1 MSLEWSRLRVL
12 DAVARS
18 GSVTRAA
25 ALLHMTGP
33 AVSQQLRRIE
43 TEVGAKVVE
52 AEGRGV
58 RLTSHGALLAEY
70 ARQMAELM
78 QRAEND
84 LHRDEPIVGHIRVAA
99 IASIIRTL
107 LIDKLPS
114 FQRAH
119 PSIRVSVEDGETQNH
134 LPWFVDGRCDLVL
147 AESWSTAPLELP
159 PGLWVRRI
167 FSEPVCL
174 ALPSDHRL
182 AGRKQID
189 IRELDG
195 ERWATC
201 ARDSDAHQ
209 ALTQI
214 ARRQGVEPDVGYHV
228 ADPLTQIALVREGL
242 AVACLPESSA
252 IRHAEGAIGL
262 PLLPEVRRDALLLA
276 RDRTL
281 PAATEALC
289 EHLLA

>member
-1 MSLEWSRLRVL
+1 MEWSRLRVL
-12 DAVARS
+12 DAVAHS

-43 TEVGAKVVE
+43 AEAGAKVVE
-52 AEGRGV
+52 ADGRGV
-58 RLTSHGALLAEY
+58 RLTSHGALLADY
-70 ARQMAELM
+70 ARQVAELM

-84 LHRDEPIVGHIRVAA
+84 LHRDEPVVGHITVAA

-107 LIDKLPS
+107 LVDKLPA
-114 FQRAH
+114 FQQTH
-119 PSIRVSVEDGETQNH
+119 PRIRVSLEDGETMDH
-134 LPWFVDGRCDLVL
+134 LTWLAEGRCDLVL
-147 AESWSTAPLELP
+147 AESWSAAPLRLP
-159 PGLWVRRI
+159 PDLCPRRI
-167 FSEPVCL
+167 FTETIWL
-174 ALPSDHRL
+174 ALPPDHRL
-182 AGRKQID
+182 AGRERID
-189 IRELDG
+189 LQELDG

-228 ADPLTQIALVREGL
+228 ADPFTQIALVQTGL
-242 AVACLPESSA
+242 AVACLPQSSA
-252 IRHAEGAIGL
+252 VRQAGVIYR
-262 PLLPEVRRDALLLA
+262 PLLPEVRRDALLVTS
-276 RDRTL
+276 DRTL

-289 EHLLA
+289 AHLLA